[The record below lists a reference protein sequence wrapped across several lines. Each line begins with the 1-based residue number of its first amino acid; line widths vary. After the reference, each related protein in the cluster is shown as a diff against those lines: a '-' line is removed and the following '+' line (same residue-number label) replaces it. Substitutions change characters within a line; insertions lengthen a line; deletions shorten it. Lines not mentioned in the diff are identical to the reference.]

1 MKLFKIYEQ
10 VEQEQNKEPKMVTLT
25 PVDKKFLKIMS
36 KKEVDVSDG
45 NEIWEFLTDT
55 LFLEDMDL
63 KLRLAYLYMQDL
75 IDEDEGESYD
85 DLVSVNLDIDEINK
99 KFDDKILAL
108 SAELGEPPFIIEEGD
123 GWRHYGLDTYEV
135 EGDTYAVG
143 DEDDMDNAMEEYAQ
157 NMIDEGLEQ
166 FESWWIEQYLEP
178 NDNSIE
184 QFAEEEADNRIEGM
198 SDEEILEETDEEGPD
213 DFREY
218 LEIKVSEK
226 EDFESQ
232 KEDLEFE
239 LNDLDID
246 EDEERMEE
254 IEDEIAEIESE
265 INDLDEEISDL
276 EDKIENF
283 DIDEAKEELRATYV
297 DNTLD
302 EIRSDGVSYFTD
314 NLGMDFEDAVDYY
327 FWFDEESAKYDLA
340 NEQGYEPICSYDG
353 GYNEQEVDDITY
365 FILRVD

>member
-25 PVDKKFLKIMS
+25 PVDKKLLKIMS
-36 KKEVDVSDG
+36 NKEVDVSDG

-99 KFDDKILAL
+99 KFDNEILAL
-108 SAELGEPPFIIEEGD
+108 SAELGEPPFIIEEGN
-123 GWRHYGLDTYEV
+123 WTHYGLDTYEV

-143 DEDDMDNAMEEYAQ
+143 EEYEMDDAMLEYAQ
-157 NMIDEGLEQ
+157 NMIDEGLEN
-166 FESWWIEQYLEP
+166 FESWWIEQYIEP
-178 NDNSIE
+178 DDNNIE
-184 QFAEEEADNRIEGM
+184 QFAEEEADNRIEDLT
-198 SDEEILEETDEEGPD
+198 DEEILEETGEEGPD
-213 DFREY
+213 EFREY

-226 EDFESQ
+226 EDYESQ
-232 KEDLEFE
+232 KEDLEDE
-239 LNDLDID
+239 LNNLDID

-265 INDLDEEISDL
+265 ISELDEEISEL
-276 EDKIENF
+276 ESKIDQF
-283 DIDEAKEELRATYV
+283 DIDEAKDELRQTYV
-297 DNTLD
+297 DNTLE

-314 NLGMDFEDAVDYY
+314 NVGYSFDDAVETF

-340 NEQGYEPICSYDG
+340 NEQGYDPICSYDG

>member
-10 VEQEQNKEPKMVTLT
+10 VEQEQKKEPNIVTLT
-25 PVDKKFLKIMS
+25 PVDKKFLKVMS

-45 NEIWEFLTDT
+45 AEIWEFLTDT

-99 KFDDKILAL
+99 KFDNEILAL
-108 SAELGEPPFIIEEGD
+108 SAELGEPPFIIEEGN
-123 GWRHYGLDTYEV
+123 WTHYGLDTYEV

-143 DEDDMDNAMEEYAQ
+143 EEYEMDDAMLEYAQ
-157 NMIDEGLEQ
+157 NMIDEGLEN
-166 FESWWIEQYLEP
+166 FESWWIEQYIEP
-178 NDNSIE
+178 DDNNIE
-184 QFAEEEADNRIEGM
+184 QFAEEEADNRIEDLT
-198 SDEEILEETDEEGPD
+198 DEEILEETGEEGPD

-226 EDFESQ
+226 EDYESQ
-232 KEDLEFE
+232 KENLEDE

-265 INDLDEEISDL
+265 ISELDEEISEL
-276 EDKIENF
+276 ESKIDQF
-283 DIDEAKEELRATYV
+283 DIDEAKDELRQTYV
-297 DNTLD
+297 DNTLE

-314 NLGMDFEDAVDYY
+314 NVGYSFDDAVETF

-340 NEQGYEPICSYDG
+340 NEQGYDPICSYDG

>member
-1 MKLFKIYEQ
+1 MKLFKLYEQ
-10 VEQEQNKEPKMVTLT
+10 VEQEQKKEPKMVTLT
-25 PVDKKFLKIMS
+25 PVDKKFLKLMQR
-36 KKEVDVSDG
+36 KEIDNGDG
-45 NEIWEFLTDT
+45 GEIWEFLTDT
-55 LFLEDMDL
+55 LSIDDQELA
-63 KLRLAYLYMQDL
+63 LRLAYLYMEDL
-75 IDEDEGESYD
+75 IDEDEGETYD
-85 DLVSVNLDIDEINK
+85 DLERVNIDIEGINK

-108 SAELGEPPFIIEEGD
+108 SAELGEPPFLIED
-123 GWRHYGLDTYEV
+123 GGWGHYGLDTYEV
-135 EGDTYAVG
+135 DGDTYAVG
-143 DEDDMDNAMEEYAQ
+143 DEDEMDNAMEEYAQ
-157 NMIDEGLEQ
+157 NLIDEGLGQ
-166 FESWWIEQYLEP
+166 FESWWIEQYLES
-178 NDNSIE
+178 NDDSIE

-198 SDEEILEETDEEGPD
+198 SDEEILEETGEEGPD

-218 LEIKVSEK
+218 LEIKISEK
-226 EDFESQ
+226 EDYESQ
-232 KEDLEFE
+232 KEDLEGE
-239 LNDLDID
+239 LYDLEID
-246 EDEERMEE
+246 EDEERMVE

-302 EIRSDGVSYFTD
+302 EIRSDGVSYFTG

-340 NEQGYEPICSYDG
+340 NEQGYEPVCSYDG

>member
-1 MKLFKIYEQ
+1 MKLFRLYEQ
-10 VEQEQNKEPKMVTLT
+10 VEQEQKKEPKKVTLT

-36 KKEVDVSDG
+36 KKNVDVSDG
-45 NEIWEFLTDT
+45 AEIWEFLSDT
-55 LFLEDMDL
+55 LFLNDMDL

-75 IDEDEGESYD
+75 IDEEEGESYD
-85 DLVSVNLDIDEINK
+85 DLIAVNLDIDELNK
-99 KFDDKILAL
+99 NFDDKVLAL
-108 SAELGEPPFIIEEGD
+108 SAELGEPPFVIED
-123 GWRHYGLDTYEV
+123 GGWGHYGLDTYEV
-135 EGDTYAVG
+135 DGDTYAVG
-143 DEDDMDNAMEEYAQ
+143 DEDDMENAMEEYAESR
-157 NMIDEGLEQ
+157 IEEGLEN
-166 FESWWIEQYLEP
+166 FESWWVEQYLEP

-184 QFAEEEADNRIEGM
+184 QFAEEEADNRIEDLT
-198 SDEEILEETDEEGPD
+198 DEEILEEIGEEGPD

-226 EDFESQ
+226 EDYESQ
-232 KEDLEFE
+232 KEDLEGE
-239 LNDLDID
+239 LNDLDFD

-283 DIDEAKEELRATYV
+283 DIDEAKEELRQTYV

-302 EIRSDGVSYFTD
+302 EIRSDGVDYFT
-314 NLGMDFEDAVDYY
+314 NNFGMDFEDVVDYY

-340 NEQGYEPICSYDG
+340 NEGYEGICSYSGD
-353 GYNEQEVDDITY
+353 YYEQEVDGIIY
-365 FILRVD
+365 YLLRVD

>member
-10 VEQEQNKEPKMVTLT
+10 VEQDQKKESKMVTLT
-25 PVDKKFLKIMS
+25 PVDKKILKIMS

-85 DLVSVNLDIDEINK
+85 DLVSVNLDIDELNK
-99 KFDDKILAL
+99 NFSNKIIAL
-108 SAELGEPPFIIEEGD
+108 SAELGEPPFIIED
-123 GWRHYGLDTYEV
+123 GGWSHYGLDTYVV
-135 EGDTYAVG
+135 EGDSYAVG
-143 DEDDMDNAMEEYAQ
+143 EEYEMDDAMLEYAQ
-157 NMIDEGLEQ
+157 NMIDEGLEN
-166 FESWWIEQYLEP
+166 FESWWIEQYIEP
-178 NDNSIE
+178 DDNNIE
-184 QFAEEEADNRIEGM
+184 QFAEEEADYRIEDLT
-198 SDEEILEETDEEGPD
+198 DEEILEETGEEGPD
-213 DFREY
+213 HFNEY

-226 EDFESQ
+226 EDYESQ
-232 KEDLEFE
+232 KEDLEDE
-239 LNDLDID
+239 LNNLDFD
-246 EDEERMEE
+246 EDEERMVE

-276 EDKIENF
+276 ENKIENF
-283 DIDEAKEELRATYV
+283 DIDEAKDELRRTYI
-297 DNTLD
+297 DNTLE

-314 NLGMDFEDAVDYY
+314 NVGYSFDDAVETF

-353 GYNEQEVDDITY
+353 SYYEQEVDDITY

>member
-1 MKLFKIYEQ
+1 MKLFKLYEQ
-10 VEQEQNKEPKMVTLT
+10 FEQEQKKEPKMVTLT

-108 SAELGEPPFIIEEGD
+108 SAELGEPPFIIED
-123 GWRHYGLDTYEV
+123 GGWGHYGLDTYEV
-135 EGDTYAVG
+135 DGDTYAVG
-143 DEDDMDNAMEEYAQ
+143 DEDDMENAMEEYAQ
-157 NMIDEGLEQ
+157 NMIDEGIEQ

-184 QFAEEEADNRIEGM
+184 QFAEEEADNRIENLT
-198 SDEEILEETDEEGPD
+198 DEEILEETGEEGPD

-254 IEDEIAEIESE
+254 IEDEIAEIETE
-265 INDLDEEISDL
+265 INDLDEEISEL